1 MDVRSSGVRVGLALL
16 LDKNGAQHFLRE
28 IGMQTGTTTTFSPIL
43 LTGATG
49 YVGGRLL
56 KVLEE
61 NGYRV
66 RCLARRPE
74 FLRAKVATSTE
85 VVAGDV
91 LDRNALASAFSGVHT
106 AYYLV
111 HSMGSAGSFE
121 EEDRRAAHN
130 FAEAARAAGVTR
142 IIYVGGLG
150 DGDDALS
157 PHLRSRHEVG
167 NILRASGVQVIE
179 FRASIVIGSGS
190 LSFEMI
196 RALVERLPVMIT
208 PRWVA
213 TLAQPIGIEDLLK
226 YLLAALTLSLAESRI
241 FEIGGADRV
250 TYGDLMRE
258 YARQRGLRR
267 FMFRAP
273 VLSPRLSSLW
283 LGLVTPLYARVG
295 RKIIDSVRHA
305 TVVTD
310 SSALAVFPIRPL
322 GARAAISR
330 ALHNEDREF
339 AQSCWFDALSANNT
353 VRNWGGVRFGT
364 RLVDSRAEAIVDS
377 PEQAFIPIRRI
388 GGGTGWYYGNWLW
401 SLRGLIDLLVG
412 GPGMRRGRRDPE
424 WLLVGDALD
433 CWRVEEFEPHRR
445 LRLAA
450 EMKLPGRAWLEFAIE
465 PSASGSIIRQTA
477 IFDPVGVPGLM
488 YWYGIYPLH
497 QFIFAGMLRGIVQAI
512 PRGHCSQPRKENAP
526 ERLQLAAVRR

>member
-1 MDVRSSGVRVGLALL
+1 
-16 LDKNGAQHFLRE
+16 
-28 IGMQTGTTTTFSPIL
+28 MQTGTITSSPLIL

-49 YVGGRLL
+49 YIGGRLV
-56 KVLEE
+56 KVLESE
-61 NGYRV
+61 GCRV

-74 FLRAKVATSTE
+74 FLRAKVAATTD
-85 VVAGDV
+85 VVPGDV
-91 LDRNALASAFSGVHT
+91 LDRDALALAFSGVHT

-111 HSMGSAGSFE
+111 HSMGSTGAFE
-121 EEDRRAAHN
+121 EEDRRAAYN
-130 FAEAARAAGVTR
+130 FAEAAQAAGVKR

-150 DGDDALS
+150 DGNDALS

-226 YLLAALTLSLAESRI
+226 YLLAALELPLTDSRI
-241 FEIGGADRV
+241 FEVDGADRV
-250 TYGDLMRE
+250 TYGDLMQE

-283 LGLVTPLYARVG
+283 LRLVTPLYARVG
-295 RKIIDSVRHA
+295 RKIIDSARHA

-310 SSALAVFPIRPL
+310 PSALEVSPIRPL
-322 GARAAISR
+322 GARAAIAR
-330 ALHNEDREF
+330 ALQNEDNEF
-339 AQSCWFDALSANNT
+339 AQSRWSDALSANNE
-353 VRNWGGVRFGT
+353 VRNWGGVRFGA
-364 RLVDSRAEAIVDS
+364 RLVDSRVVSVIDA
-377 PEQAFIPIRRI
+377 PELAFVPIRRL
-388 GGGTGWYYGNWLW
+388 GGKTGWYYGNWLW
-401 SLRGLIDLLVG
+401 GIRGFLDLLVG

-424 WLLVGDALD
+424 WLQVGDTLD
-433 CWRVEEFEPHRR
+433 FWRVEVFEPHRR
-445 LRLAA
+445 LRLVA
-450 EMKLPGRAWLEFAIE
+450 EMKLPGRAWLEFE
-465 PSASGSIIRQTA
+465 VEGSALGSMIRQTA
-477 IFDPVGVPGLM
+477 VFDPIDVSGLI

-497 QFIFAGMLRGIVQAI
+497 QFVFAGMLRGIVRAI
-512 PRGHCSQPRKENAP
+512 PRSHHPQPREPQAREK
-526 ERLQLAAVRR
+526 LLWLAAS